1 MLYAALSARNS
12 EFLERAR
19 LTDRCRRIE
28 SYHFRRKSRIIRPA
42 FCQTDIPFVH
52 FYKGRVLLQQLRT
65 PTTTKRPLRFRSF
78 TNSDVFLVIQI
89 FPICGFLSDSHITSD
104 LRTPSQFSPWFKIRY
119 KSSVVD
125 PSSTR
130 PRLLLC

>member
-1 MLYAALSARNS
+1 MTSQIVIEMAFCNRVLLTFICVIWRFPKNFVPNIQIVLHVALCVRNS

-78 TNSDVFLVIQI
+78 TNSDVFFLVIQI
-89 FPICGFLSDSHITSD
+89 FPTW
-104 LRTPSQFSPWFKIRY
+104 WFFE
-119 KSSVVD
+119 
-125 PSSTR
+125 
-130 PRLLLC
+130 

>member
-1 MLYAALSARNS
+1 MHYAALSARNS

-89 FPICGFLSDSHITSD
+89 FPTW
-104 LRTPSQFSPWFKIRY
+104 WFFE
-119 KSSVVD
+119 
-125 PSSTR
+125 
-130 PRLLLC
+130 